1 LTEKQDEMY
10 SFVLEKRVS
19 NSAFVGGLGSGKTV
33 VGTATAL
40 TLLQQFPGIRILL
53 CAPTY
58 DQIRQGSLQTFL
70 EWCPP
75 NYIISH
81 NRTDHLITFVFGDGR
96 FNSEMLY
103 RSTTEI
109 DRIRSHEYGAVWW
122 DESAMSSEDA
132 RQVIRGR
139 LRSKRGVPEGW
150 HYPIFETTTPRGRN
164 HLWRMYSRDH
174 IPNESPVVRESRL
187 KRFRMVHATT
197 YDNERNLPA
206 GYIEMQELTLS
217 GNDSLRQQELEGL
230 FVNLEGLVWPQF
242 SVMQHV
248 REAPAPW
255 GDGTISRRVAGVDF
269 GGGDPTGI
277 VTLGSTDGERY
288 HVYEERLWTEPV
300 GLDKIGEW
308 LMERHKIAPF
318 NAIWCDPSSQVA
330 IQTLRS
336 AGLPAG
342 PLQGH
347 VSARAINDRAEGIR
361 LVGSYFARNQ
371 LTIDMGIGSLVSQ
384 IMSYVY
390 REAATQDGT
399 RFVTST
405 PLDHHAD
412 LPDALRYAVMGLT
425 VATRAPVRSRLRAR
439 RRPRY
444 AA

>member
-1 LTEKQDEMY
+1 MPNAAY
-10 SFVLEKRVS
+10 
-19 NSAFVGGLGSGKTV
+19 VGGLGSGKTV
-33 VGTATAL
+33 AGTAIIL
-40 TLLQQFPGIRILL
+40 TLAQQFPGIRMLL

-75 NYIISH
+75 NYILRH
-81 NRTDHLITFVFGDGR
+81 NRTDHVLTFVFGNE
-96 FNSEMLY
+96 FQSELLY

-139 LRSKRGVPEGW
+139 LRSRRGVPSNW

-164 HLWRMYSRDH
+164 HLWRMYTRDSV
-174 IPNESPVVRESRL
+174 PNEAAHVRDARL

-197 YDNERNLPA
+197 YDNSANLPD

-217 GNDSLRQQELEGL
+217 GNASLRQQEIEGL

-242 SVMQHV
+242 SELQHV
-248 REAPAPW
+248 RPAPAPW
-255 GDGTISRRVAGVDF
+255 ADRFVRGRVAGVDF

-277 VTLGSTDGERY
+277 VTLGSTDGLRY
-288 HVYEERLWTEPV
+288 HVYENELWREPV
-300 GLDKIGEW
+300 GLDAIGAW
-308 LMERHKIAPF
+308 LTERHARAPF
-318 NAIWCDPSSQVA
+318 NAIWCDPSNQVA

-347 VSARAINDRAEGIR
+347 TSARAINDRAEGIR
-361 LVGSYFARNQ
+361 LVGSYLSQGR
-371 LTIDMGIGSLVSQ
+371 LTIEPACGDLVSQ

-390 REAATQDGT
+390 KEAQTPDGT
-399 RFVTST
+399 RYITST

-412 LPDALRYAVMGLT
+412 LPDALRYALMGLT
-425 VATRAPVRSRLRAR
+425 VATRVPSSRMRRR
-439 RRPRY
+439 RRPRV